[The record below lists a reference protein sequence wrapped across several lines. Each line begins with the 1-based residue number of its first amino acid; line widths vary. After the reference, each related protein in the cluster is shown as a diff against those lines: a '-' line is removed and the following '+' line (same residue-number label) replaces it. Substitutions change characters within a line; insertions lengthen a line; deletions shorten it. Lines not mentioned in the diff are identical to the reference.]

1 MKCLRTTS
9 LHGEIESES
18 VLMNVLLRNY
28 MHNNLLDQAEK
39 LVSKSQ
45 FPESANN
52 NEWARYL
59 YYTGRIKA
67 IQLEYSDAQKTIT
80 TGKKVLLY

>member
-1 MKCLRTTS
+1 MDYRYEFHTNS
-9 LHGEIESES
+9 LFHSRKNS
-18 VLMNVLLRNY
+18 VK
-28 MHNNLLDQAEK
+28 AEK

-45 FPESANN
+45 FPENASN

-80 TGKKVLLY
+80 TGTFYQFRRPYDNIFHFSTS